1 MNDSWGWRHR
11 PLRAWPGE
19 LPEGAGGA
27 WAGWS
32 TTPEFDTDWNPA
44 MRNLVSKVLL
54 RQHRDAGLEVPDSFA
69 SLQDAQCRIVTVGH
83 QLVVAGG
90 PAFFHHKI
98 LTAIRVAK
106 QLSLRENRPVVPLFW
121 MASEDHDW
129 QEVAHVYGA
138 SARHSWKPAEV
149 DVPRP
154 VGSLSPAGLAQ
165 VIETWKADGVPNVSG
180 QGIFEDVQQ
189 AVAKGETAA
198 GVARRWLHRWY
209 GESGLL
215 VLDPMDTELKKAAS
229 DLWAAEFEG
238 RGVSHVLKG
247 RPEGG
252 GPAHVRENNVFWMDA
267 NAGRVGVVPDSN
279 GGVWR
284 AGEKQ
289 WDVPKE
295 GWTSWSKDCAA
306 HCSPGVLLR
315 PLYQE
320 LLLESAAV
328 ILGPGEW
335 RYWHQLPRVFEHHNL
350 AFPALRIRDHAVVTT
365 SESRAVGWDLECG
378 WMHDEEWDKWVLD
391 RWMEP
396 FQTQLAELIRM
407 RDSWTAQV
415 QLVGR
420 EVSPTLDGASG
431 ALSAA
436 AGKSLDQWLKKMRRA
451 LKSERQEE
459 WDAARRAC
467 GTLMRKGVPQDR
479 WAHWHVLAG
488 SDRRLADW
496 NKAWLNAEGGL
507 EARVWVFEPLEGK
520 S

>member
-1 MNDSWGWRHR
+1 MH
-11 PLRAWPGE
+11 AWPGE
-19 LPEGAGGA
+19 LPEGEGGA

-32 TTPEFDTDWNPA
+32 TPPDFDTDWSPTL
-44 MRNLVSKVLL
+44 RNLVSRVLL
-54 RQHRDAGLEVPDSFA
+54 RQHRDAGLDVPDSFA
-69 SLQDAQCRIVTVGH
+69 LLQDPRCRTVTVGH

-106 QLSLRENRPVVPLFW
+106 QLSLRENRPVVPVFW

-129 QEVAHVYGA
+129 QEVAHVHGA
-138 SARHSWKPAEV
+138 SKVHSWKPSEV
-149 DVPRP
+149 DVPHP

-165 VIETWKADGVPNVSG
+165 VIESWKVDGVPNGSG
-180 QGIFEDVQQ
+180 QGILEDVQQ
-189 AVAKGETAA
+189 AVARGETTA

-209 GESGLL
+209 SESGLL
-215 VLDPMDTELKKAAS
+215 VLDPMDAELKQAAS
-229 DLWAAEFEG
+229 ELWAAEFDG
-238 RGVSHVLKG
+238 RGVRQVLAG
-247 RPEGG
+247 HPEEE
-252 GPAHVRENNVFWMDA
+252 GPAHVRENNVFWLDA
-267 NAGRVGVVPDSN
+267 NAGRVGVIPDSN
-279 GGVWR
+279 DGVWR

-350 AFPALRIRDHAVVTT
+350 AFPALRLRDHAVVTT
-365 SESRAVGWDLECG
+365 PESRAVGWDLECG
-378 WMHDEEWDKWVLD
+378 WMHDEEWDRWVLD
-391 RWMEP
+391 RWVEP
-396 FQTQLAELIRM
+396 FQTQVAELMEM
-407 RDSWTAQV
+407 RDTWAARV
-415 QLVGR
+415 QRVGR
-420 EVSPTLDGASG
+420 EVSPTLEGASG
-431 ALSAA
+431 ALAAA
-436 AGKSLDQWLKKMRRA
+436 AGKSLEQWFKKMRRA
-451 LKSERQEE
+451 LKSQRQEE
-459 WDAARRAC
+459 WEAARRAC
-467 GTLMRKGVPQDR
+467 GSLMQKGMPQDR